1 MSRRPKPK
9 TGATSSG
16 GRSVPTAP
24 DTLGPEGLKAWEWVW
39 SEDHTWIND
48 RHLQLI
54 TRYCRIQDV
63 LDQAF
68 RQIKQDG
75 LMVPGSKG
83 QLRCNPVTVELR
95 SLSTESRLC
104 EIELGL
110 TPCAESKAGAAPKV
124 PTSAKEP
131 ANPAEARRDGPSSML
146 TLLSDHRERGAG
158 A

>member
-9 TGATSSG
+9 VGTPSSE
-16 GRSVPTAP
+16 RPAPAAP
-24 DTLGPEGLKAWEWVW
+24 DTLGPEGLRAWEWVW
-39 SEDHTWIND
+39 SADHTWINE
-48 RHLQLI
+48 RHLRLI

-63 LDQAF
+63 LDRAF
-68 RQIKQDG
+68 RQIEQDG

-124 PTSAKEP
+124 PTLPKEP
-131 ANPAEARRDGPSSML
+131 PTAEGARPSGPSSML
-146 TLLSDHRERGAG
+146 TLLSDHRERSAG